1 MSKKK
6 KESAEFRFYE
16 LSNDKPA
23 LVLIGDKWKQIYVKI
38 LTICTSIIFLKLG
51 TVITAPAIW

>member
-23 LVLIGDKWKQIYVKI
+23 LVLIGDKWKQIYGENM
-38 LTICTSIIFLKLG
+38 KLG